1 MQVATQ
7 MHWDSALVKRISDV
21 LVFARRQ
28 DERGDDNGQPKATT
42 REEKVAKQLMDP
54 ASEPAD
60 EDDVIWTTAEEE
72 LLELRCRAGRIAL
85 MNTIRRITDVAFA
98 HHVLRRALQAAHL
111 RGVAAAAATSE
122 AVAAAR
128 AVRCAE
134 AELAVWQLRW
144 KAVWPP
150 CRQSAITTWEALI
163 ALKQAKKHG
172 EC

>member
-1 MQVATQ
+1 MHVATQ
-7 MHWDSALVKRISDV
+7 LHWGSALVSRISDV

-28 DERGDDNGQPKATT
+28 DERGDDSGQAKATT
-42 REEKVAKQLMDP
+42 REEKVAKRLMDP
-54 ASEPAD
+54 ASAPAD
-60 EDDVIWTTAEEE
+60 EEGVIWTTAEEE
-72 LLELRCRAGRIAL
+72 LLELRRRAGRIAL
-85 MNTIRRITDVAFA
+85 MNTIRRIADIAVA
-98 HHVLRRALQAAHL
+98 HHVLRRALQAAHH

-122 AVAAAR
+122 ALAAAR

-150 CRQSAITTWEALI
+150 CRQSAITTREALS
-163 ALKQAKKHG
+163 ALEQAKEHG